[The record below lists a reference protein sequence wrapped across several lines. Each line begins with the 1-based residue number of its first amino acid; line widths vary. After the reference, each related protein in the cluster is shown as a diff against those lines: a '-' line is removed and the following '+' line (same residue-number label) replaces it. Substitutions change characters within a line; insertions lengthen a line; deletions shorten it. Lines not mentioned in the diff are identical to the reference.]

1 MSQKVTNIK
10 DKQRILDPGALEWK
24 KKTRIKEKT
33 WVSTKNHS
41 SRTFPEL
48 KKKKIWSYIEKVHHI
63 SENTDPK
70 WSRVLKF
77 EDKRKDLLDV

>member
-1 MSQKVTNIK
+1 MTNIK
-10 DKQRILDPGALEWK
+10 DKQRILDPGALEGGK
-24 KKTRIKEKT
+24 KKRIKEKN

-48 KKKKIWSYIEKVHHI
+48 KKKIWSYIEKVYHI

-70 WSRVLKF
+70 W
-77 EDKRKDLLDV
+77 

>member
-1 MSQKVTNIK
+1 M
-10 DKQRILDPGALEWK
+10 K
-24 KKTRIKEKT
+24 KKNKNQRKNL
-33 WVSTKNHS
+33 STKNHS
-41 SRTFPEL
+41 PRTFPEL